1 MSSTSSTHKFVIY
14 SAKLKKPPHQHTMMI
29 IEPPIAVRFHTASA
43 ARSAATA
50 PHNRSMLSSD
60 DVNGAR
66 YVASCRLACTCG
78 FDVPWVKSKKYTGTP
93 FTRKIKFVKNRIR
106 ATSEQL
112 GSAHDPVKKNEKPSY
127 HPFEEVAASIPENS
141 GDVGLTAAETSRTVI
156 EVNSKATLMFSSL
169 ISDEFHENIIWPDL
183 PYLTDEHGNIYFQVK
198 NGEDVLQSLTS
209 ENNFVQVIVG
219 VNSMEML
226 SEMDLSGPSEID
238 FGIEEIDDQDTEDL
252 DDSDE
257 EDGDE
262 DGDEDENEDYD
273 SEWVAVFSDEDE
285 QDDSDETFEDWAK
298 LETMRSSHPMYFAK
312 KLAEVASDD
321 PIDWLEQ
328 PPACVAIQGVIRP
341 AFVEE
346 HSTIQKHLSTNQSSD
361 TDIIKPIES
370 KGENIGVIN
379 GHVLNSG
386 SSEDKAAQQ
395 LENNGNNDI
404 PFSETSFYKLE
415 MIKIQVFSAHGQ
427 PTDLELDDYMKA
439 QPDAIAHSASK
450 IISRLKAGGEK
461 TLQALKSLCW
471 RCKGLQVEEAQIISV
486 DSLGFDVRVCSGT
499 QIQTLRF
506 SFKKRATS
514 EYSAERQLNDLLF
527 PRIHPKQQKMKQTHQ
542 NEC

>member
-1 MSSTSSTHKFVIY
+1 
-14 SAKLKKPPHQHTMMI
+14 MMI
-29 IEPPIAVRFHTASA
+29 IEPAIAVRFHAGAGAA
-43 ARSAATA
+43 ARSAAA
-50 PHNRSMLSSD
+50 PYHNRSMWSAE
-60 DVNGAR
+60 DVNGVR
-66 YVASCRLACTCG
+66 YVASCRLACSCG
-78 FDVPWVKSKKYTGTP
+78 FDVPWVRSQKYTSTP
-93 FTRKIKFVKNRIR
+93 FTRRNKLAKNRIR
-106 ATSEQL
+106 ASSEHL
-112 GSAHDPVKKNEKPSY
+112 GSAQDPVKKNEKPSY
-127 HPFEEVAASIPENS
+127 HPFEEVAASTSENS
-141 GDVGLTAAETSRTVI
+141 EDARLTAAETSRTII

-198 NGEDVLQSLTS
+198 NSEDVLQSLTS

-219 VNSMEML
+219 VNSMEMI

-252 DDSDE
+252 DDSNE
-257 EDGDE
+257 EDEDE
-262 DGDEDENEDYD
+262 DEDENENEDYD
-273 SEWVAVFSDEDE
+273 SEWVAVFSDDDDE
-285 QDDSDETFEDWAK
+285 QEDDDETLADWAK
-298 LETMRSSHPMYFAK
+298 LETMQYSHPMYFAK
-312 KLAEVASDD
+312 KLAEIASDD
-321 PIDWLEQ
+321 PVDWMEQ

-361 TDIIKPIES
+361 TNKSKSIES

-386 SSEDKAAQQ
+386 SSGDNAAQQ
-395 LENNGNNDI
+395 VENNANSDII

-415 MIKIQVFSAHGQ
+415 MIKIQVFSAQGN
-427 PTDLELDDYMKA
+427 PTALEIEDYVKA
-439 QPDAIAHSASK
+439 QPDAIAHSATK
-450 IISRLKAGGEK
+450 IISRLKVDGEK

-471 RCKGLQVEEAQIISV
+471 RCKGLQVEEAQLICL
-486 DSLGFDVRVCSGT
+486 DSLGFDLRVCSGT

-527 PRIHPKQQKMKQTHQ
+527 PRIQSKQPKMKQTHQ

>member
-1 MSSTSSTHKFVIY
+1 
-14 SAKLKKPPHQHTMMI
+14 MMI
-29 IEPPIAVRFHTASA
+29 IEPPIAVRFHAGA
-43 ARSAATA
+43 GARSAAA
-50 PHNRSMLSSD
+50 PPHNNRSMWSAD
-60 DVNGAR
+60 DVKGVR
-66 YVASCRLACTCG
+66 YVASCRLACSCG
-78 FDVPWVKSKKYTGTP
+78 FDVPWVRSQKYTSTP
-93 FTRKIKFVKNRIR
+93 FRRRNKLAKNRIR
-106 ATSEQL
+106 ASAEHL
-112 GSAHDPVKKNEKPSY
+112 GSAQDPVKKNEKPSY
-127 HPFEEVAASIPENS
+127 HPFEEVAVSTSENS
-141 GDVGLTAAETSRTVI
+141 EDARLTAAETSRTII

-219 VNSMEML
+219 VNSMEMI

-252 DDSDE
+252 DDSNE
-257 EDGDE
+257 EDEDE
-262 DGDEDENEDYD
+262 DDDEDENEDYD
-273 SEWVAVFSDEDE
+273 SEWVAVFSDDDE
-285 QDDSDETFEDWAK
+285 QEDDDETLADWAK
-298 LETMRSSHPMYFAK
+298 LETMQYSHPMYFAK
-312 KLAEVASDD
+312 KLAEIASDD
-321 PIDWLEQ
+321 PVDWMEQ

-346 HSTIQKHLSTNQSSD
+346 HSTIQKHLSANQSSD
-361 TDIIKPIES
+361 TDKSESIES

-386 SSEDKAAQQ
+386 SSGDNAAQQ
-395 LENNGNNDI
+395 VENNANGDI

-415 MIKIQVFSAHGQ
+415 MIKIQVFSAQGN
-427 PTDLELDDYMKA
+427 PTVLELEDYVKA

-450 IISRLKAGGEK
+450 IISRLKADGEK

-471 RCKGLQVEEAQIISV
+471 RCKSIQVEEAQLICV
-486 DSLGFDVRVCSGT
+486 DSLGFDLRVCSGT